1 MADQQTIRGHL
12 QQRSNHQFEARFE
25 GVETSLLSDEPPP
38 LGQSAGP
45 SPVQLLGTAVGTC
58 LSNSLLFA
66 LRKFKQNPEPLSC
79 ELETTVGRNEQGR
92 MRVLAIHAR
101 LRLGVPAA
109 SLAHL
114 ERVLEQFEDYCTVTQ
129 SVRAGIPVQ
138 VSVFDADGVQ
148 LK

>member
-12 QQRSNHQFEARFE
+12 QQRSDHQFEARFE
-25 GVETSLLSDEPPP
+25 GFEYTLLSDEPPP

-45 SPVQLLGTAVGTC
+45 SPVQLLGSAVGTC